1 MTLSFNDLVSDSA
14 PSAPAA
20 EPASEGT
27 PSAVEALNEVVGD
40 KVESETEETAEVASD
55 EEVEGEEKA
64 VEEKAPEEPKT
75 FKVKVDGKEL
85 DVTLEEL
92 QRGYSLERA
101 ARTKMEQAA
110 KLRKEADAIRA
121 DVEQF
126 VVAAKK
132 DPFVLFRFAE
142 QLGYEPAELAERLLS
157 ERISAELMTPEQKL
171 QKQLEAE
178 RKRLE
183 EERRSIET
191 EKLERETTAY
201 RATFE
206 RDFSDALAAAK
217 LPVNAT
223 TLARM
228 ATHKMAALQ
237 AGYDAE
243 VGQLAA
249 RVREELL
256 AEHRAVLGGLGE
268 DELVGF
274 VGEEQLAKL
283 RKVDIG
289 RPKKAPTPPAT
300 PPKVVEGPRAQ
311 RAQSTKQK
319 QTFDQFL
326 KNFK

>member
-1 MTLSFNDLVSDSA
+1 MTLSFNDLVADAA
-14 PSAPAA
+14 PSTQAA
-20 EPASEGT
+20 EGSQEVAGATEASADEGQGGELEN
-27 PSAVEALNEVVGD
+27 AVEAASGD
-40 KVESETEETAEVASD
+40 
-55 EEVEGEEKA
+55 EGEA
-64 VEEKAPEEPKT
+64 VEEVAETPVEEPAT
-75 FKVKVDGKEL
+75 YKVKVDGKEL

-110 KLRKEADAIRA
+110 KLRKEADAIRS

-126 VVAAKK
+126 VAAAKQ
-132 DPFVLFRFAE
+132 DPLVLFRFAE
-142 QLGYEPAELAERLLS
+142 QLGFNPGELAERVLS
-157 ERISAELMTPEQKL
+157 ERISAELMSPEQKL

-178 RKRLE
+178 RKKLE
-183 EERRSIET
+183 EERRSIES
-191 EKLERETTAY
+191 EKLERETTAH

-206 RDFSDALAAAK
+206 RDFSEALTAAK

-237 AGYDAE
+237 SGNDLE

-268 DELVGF
+268 GELVDF
-274 VGEEQLAKL
+274 VGEERLARL
-283 RKVDIG
+283 RRADIG
-289 RPKKAPTPPAT
+289 RPKKAPTLPVT
-300 PPKVVEGPRAQ
+300 PKVVEGPRAH
-311 RAQSTKQK
+311 RAPAARQK
-319 QTFDQFL
+319 MTFDEFVRNI
-326 KNFK
+326 K

>member
-1 MTLSFNDLVSDSA
+1 MTLSFNDLVSDST

-20 EPASEGT
+20 DAPASEAADT
-27 PSAVEALNEVVGD
+27 TTEQVESTSNASLDEAVEAA
-40 KVESETEETAEVASD
+40 SEDAAET
-55 EEVEGEEKA
+55 
-64 VEEKAPEEPKT
+64 VEEPPKEEPKT

-85 DVTLEEL
+85 DVTLDEL

-110 KLRKEADAIRA
+110 KMRKEADSIRQ

-126 VVAAKK
+126 IVSAKK
-132 DPFVLFRFAE
+132 DPLVLFRLAE
-142 QLGYEPAELAERLLS
+142 QLGYDSSELAEKMLADK
-157 ERISAELMTPEQKL
+157 IAAELMTPEQKL

-178 RKRLE
+178 RRRLE
-183 EERRSIET
+183 DERRSIES
-191 EKLERETTAY
+191 ERLERETSTY

-206 RDFSDALAAAK
+206 RDFGEALTAAK
-217 LPVNAT
+217 LPVNTA

-228 ATHKMAALQ
+228 ATHKMAALKSG
-237 AGYDAE
+237 ADLE

-249 RVREELL
+249 RVREEIL
-256 AEHRAVLGGLGE
+256 AEHRAVLGGLGD

-289 RPKKAPTPPAT
+289 RSRKAPTPPVV
-300 PPKVVEGPRAQ
+300 PPKVVEGPRTQ
-311 RAQSTKQK
+311 RASQSKSK
-319 QTFDQFL
+319 MTFDDL
-326 KNFK
+326 IKSIK